1 MSRRFRYVMVDGHE
15 LGLRA
20 IPTVTA
26 PSATQ
31 PGLVPGADV
40 QARSAGHLAVPA
52 PAPAPGKGGR
62 VPREVR
68 GRWAPG
74 LSSPALTTRL

>member
-1 MSRRFRYVMVDGHE
+1 MSRRFRYVMVAGHE

-40 QARSAGHLAVPA
+40 QARSAGHREVVPA
-52 PAPAPGKGGR
+52 SAPAPGEDIR
-62 VPREVR
+62 RATP
-68 GRWAPG
+68 
-74 LSSPALTTRL
+74 